1 MSFAKSRRLRSL
13 GLRLTAWYAL
23 VFVGSTLLLAAV
35 ADFQIR
41 RSMHEHIVRTLASNL
56 SRHKLA
62 FETAGL
68 EGLRRLAESP
78 QLGERRLYVRVVN
91 SSDVTIFEKPHPG
104 LSFTESASPRREPS
118 SGVHP
123 VREENSG
130 LLWNLVATPLPDGQW
145 LQIGI
150 SDEQTAEMVGH
161 LRAGLV
167 AVWIGAVV
175 LGLIGG
181 FLLIRRALRPVQRLA
196 ATARH
201 VIASGDLALRVVEP
215 GTGDELDELSHLFNG
230 VLARNQTLVK
240 GMRDV
245 LDNVTHD
252 IRTPLTRLRTGA
264 EVALRDPE
272 HPQRT
277 REALAD
283 TLEESDHVLA
293 MLSALM
299 DISGAETGVIRL
311 DRKTIDVSDLARAA
325 VDLYQE
331 VADEKG
337 LRLLTHLA
345 VGAMATV
352 DRIRLGQVIAN
363 LVDNAIKY
371 TPAGGTVEITTTRE
385 PHSVLLVVKDSGMGI
400 SAEDLPRIWQRFYR
414 ADRSR
419 SEPGLGLGLSLV
431 KAIVEAHDGQVEA
444 QSTSGGG
451 SVFTVRLPGTALT
464 GPQG

>member
-1 MSFAKSRRLRSL
+1 MRSL
-13 GLRLTAWYAL
+13 GLRLTAWYVL
-23 VFVGSTLLLAAV
+23 VFVGSTLLLAAA

-41 RSMHEHIVRTLASNL
+41 RTMREQIVRTLSSNL
-56 SRHKLA
+56 SRHKRA

-68 EGLRRLAESP
+68 EGLRKLAESP
-78 QLGERRLYVRVVN
+78 QLGERKLYVRVVN
-91 SSDVTIFEKPHPG
+91 SADVTIFEKTNSD
-104 LSFTESASPRREPS
+104 LSFTADAFPGREPS
-118 SGVHP
+118 SGVRP
-123 VREENSG
+123 VREKNSG
-130 LLWNLVATPLPDGQW
+130 SLWNLVATPLPGGRW

-181 FLLIRRALRPVQRLA
+181 FLLTRRALRPVQQLA

-215 GTGDELDELSHLFNG
+215 GTRDELDELSHLFNG
-230 VLARNQTLVK
+230 VLARNETLVK

-245 LDNVTHD
+245 LDNVAHD
-252 IRTPLTRLRTGA
+252 IRTPLTRLRIGA
-264 EVALRDPE
+264 EVALRDPAD
-272 HPQRT
+272 PQRT

-283 TLEESDHVLA
+283 SLEESDHVLA
-293 MLSALM
+293 MLSTLM

-311 DRKTIDVSDLARAA
+311 NRDMVDVSDLARAA

-331 VADEKG
+331 VAEEKG
-337 LRLLTHLA
+337 LHVLTHLA
-345 VGAMATV
+345 LGAMATV
-352 DRIRLGQVIAN
+352 DRIRFGQVIAN

-371 TPAGGTVEITTTRE
+371 TPAGGTVEITTARE
-385 PHSVLLVVKDSGMGI
+385 PPFVRLVVKDSGMGI

-414 ADRSR
+414 TDRSR

-431 KAIVEAHDGQVEA
+431 KAIVEAHGGQVEA
-444 QSTSGGG
+444 QSTSGVG
-451 SVFTVRLPGTALT
+451 STFTVSLPGPSMT
-464 GPQG
+464 GPEK